1 MTQAGD
7 IFSWGISVSDEDGA
21 RAAMEHAPPVL
32 SLPYNIFHVRPLRAI
47 SAQAKELGT
56 AVLAHSVLFYGLL
69 AGRWGATKE
78 FRSYDHRAERWAPGA
93 LRTRVTQLDA
103 VKPLVSGEVTTMRSA
118 AVRFVLEEP
127 LISCAILGPRNSIQ
141 LDQLVRECKSE
152 PPYLSGGKMSALE
165 GRLRELEVPR

>member
-1 MTQAGD
+1 RVVGLLHNPSPTALKTDRTVLALREMTQAGD

-69 AGRWGATKE
+69 AGRW
-78 FRSYDHRAERWAPGA
+78 
-93 LRTRVTQLDA
+93 
-103 VKPLVSGEVTTMRSA
+103 
-118 AVRFVLEEP
+118 
-127 LISCAILGPRNSIQ
+127 
-141 LDQLVRECKSE
+141 
-152 PPYLSGGKMSALE
+152 
-165 GRLRELEVPR
+165 